1 MRDIPILSI
10 DKVLTAY
17 YLRLGVAD
25 QAGVLA
31 SVTGI
36 LAEFNIS
43 IDAMLQQPSHNKE
56 ESTELIILTHQCIE
70 SQMNAALEKI
80 QALATVIEP
89 IVRIRKEE
97 LI

>member
-1 MRDIPILSI
+1 MRDIAILPVDHI
-10 DKVLTAY
+10 VTAY

-31 SVTGI
+31 SVTGL
-36 LAEFNIS
+36 LAEFSIS
-43 IDAMLQQPSHNKE
+43 IDAMLQQPSHAKE
-56 ESTELIILTHQCIE
+56 ERTELIILTHQCLE
-70 SQMNAALEKI
+70 SSMNAALKKI
-80 QALATVIEP
+80 QALPTVIEP